1 MYKQKSG
8 AMMRAG
14 YDKDVKSPFKKTYP
28 PIGEKQEWEEDVI
41 NKKTGEVNRLTNVE
55 KASVLVPAAAGRGA
69 GTKST
74 EAAQRKV
81 ATTLSYAKKGE
92 PLVDIKFTATPE
104 EFAKGGQA
112 VKVEGGEYLTKE
124 RKKQAAKIK
133 KAGSTARR
141 ALNIRG

>member
-14 YDKDVKSPFKKTYP
+14 YDKDVKSPFKKTFP
-28 PIGEKQEWEEDVI
+28 PVGEKQEWEEDVI
-41 NKKTGEVNRLTNVE
+41 DPRTGEVNRLTNVE

-81 ATTLSYAKKGE
+81 AMALSYAKSKGE
-92 PLVDIKFTATPE
+92 PLANIKLTATPE

-112 VKVEGGEYLTKE
+112 VRADGGEYLTKE

-133 KAGSTARR
+133 KAFATVKA
-141 ALNIRG
+141 IRG

>member
-14 YDKDVKSPFKKTYP
+14 YDKDVKSPFKKTFP
-28 PIGEKQEWEEDVI
+28 PVGEKQEWEEDVI
-41 NKKTGEVNRLTNVE
+41 DQRTGEVNRLTNVE

-74 EAAQRKV
+74 EAAKGQVKN
-81 ATTLSYAKKGE
+81 TLSYTKGE

-104 EFAKGGQA
+104 EFAKGGKA
-112 VKVEGGEYLTKE
+112 VNIEGGKYLTKE
-124 RKKQAAKIK
+124 RKKQAVKIK
-133 KAGSTARR
+133 KAADTIKR
-141 ALNIRG
+141 LRGN